1 MLLDSRPACF
11 NHKFFV
17 PAGGILS
24 SSGIGT
30 PQQPPLTIFSRPI
43 RTSAYMVT
51 PMNIA
56 SPTAMTVS
64 IQARGTD
71 WPIASKTTTK
81 NGVKP
86 PKENRC

>member
-1 MLLDSRPACF
+1 L
-11 NHKFFV
+11 N
-17 PAGGILS
+17 
-24 SSGIGT
+24 
-30 PQQPPLTIFSRPI
+30 RPI
-43 RTSAYMVT
+43 RTSAYMVS
-51 PMNIA
+51 PINIA
-56 SPTAMTVS
+56 SATAMTVS

>member
-11 NHKFFV
+11 NQKFFV

-43 RTSAYMVT
+43 RTSAYMV
-51 PMNIA
+51 
-56 SPTAMTVS
+56 
-64 IQARGTD
+64 
-71 WPIASKTTTK
+71 PIAFKTTTK